1 MAYESDLS
9 FVYFNP
15 TKTSF
20 GVNTVK
26 SVGIE
31 VDELGCKRALVVTDQ
46 CLCDLGMVEVIEKAL
61 GAKHAGTF
69 NGCLQDSGVHIV
81 DQGYAFA
88 KDLEVDCLVSVG
100 GGSVIDTAKG
110 MAILLKEGGQLMDY
124 AGMQMLRRPVTPH
137 IVIPTTCGTGSEVTF
152 AMVIKDWEKHQK
164 LIFADYH
171 VLPRVAMLDPK
182 MVEGLPPMLTAT
194 TGMDAFCHAVEAIH
208 SMQAEPMSDGMGM
221 HAIRLLMKYMPRAV
235 EDGHDLLAR
244 GQQQIAATMAGV
256 AFGNAM
262 IGLVHAMAHSIG
274 ALAGV
279 PHGMANSILPPH
291 CMTYNMDVS
300 AEQYAM
306 VAEAMGVKERGMS
319 DEQAGE
325 AAVQGIF
332 ELTKKMGV
340 PQKLSEVGVKED
352 VLQEAAVLS
361 LSDGSI
367 VYNPKPVF
375 EAEEVL
381 GVYKNAF

>member
-1 MAYESDLS
+1 MAYDRDLS

-15 TKTSF
+15 TKTNF
-20 GVNTVK
+20 GEGTVK
-26 SVGIE
+26 SVGSD
-31 VDELGCKRALVVTDQ
+31 VDDLGCSRAVIVTDQ
-46 CLCDLGMVEVIEKAL
+46 CLCDLGLVEQVEKAL
-61 GAKHAGTF
+61 GNRHVGTF

-81 DQGYAFA
+81 DEGYAFA
-88 KDLEVDCLVSVG
+88 KDKEADILISVG

-110 MAILLKEGGQLMDY
+110 MAILLKEGGKLMDY
-124 AGMQMLRRPVTPH
+124 AGMQMLKRPVTPH

-171 VLPRVAMLDPK
+171 VLPKVAILDPK
-182 MVEGLPPMLTAT
+182 MVEKLPPMLTAT

-208 SMQAEPMSDGMGM
+208 SMQAEPISDGMGM
-221 HAIRLLMKYMPRAV
+221 HAIRLLMEYMPRAV
-235 EDGHDLLAR
+235 QDGSDLFAR
-244 GQQQIAATMAGV
+244 GQQQIAALMAGV

-262 IGLVHAMAHSIG
+262 IGMVHAMAHSIG
-274 ALAGV
+274 ALAGI
-279 PHGMANSILPPH
+279 PHGMANSILLPH
-291 CMTYNMDVS
+291 CMVYNMDV
-300 AEQYAM
+300 AADRYRL
-306 VAEAMGVKERGMS
+306 VADAMGVLKPGMS
-319 DEQAGE
+319 DEDAGM
-325 AAVQGIF
+325 AAAEGIW

-340 PQKLSEVGVKED
+340 PQKLSEVGAKEEH
-352 VLQEAAVLS
+352 LLPASELS

-381 GVYKNAF
+381 GVFRKAF